1 MMPPRR
7 AATVS
12 FRNELLGLAWISPW
26 LFGFSVFVMLPVA
39 IAAYLSFC
47 QFNGLRAPVFTGTEN
62 LRTLMADPL
71 FWKVLKN
78 TAIYAAIAM
87 PVGTL
92 IALFLAT
99 LLNLEVPG
107 RTFWRAVIFLP
118 TLVPLVAVAIIWMW
132 MYNARFGLINTVFGW
147 IGIPGPAWLSDPAWT
162 MPSMILLSFWS
173 IGHAV
178 VIYLA
183 GLQDVPRSLYEAAH
197 VDGAGPLQRLRHVTF
212 PMISPAIFFNVVVGI
227 IFACQVFAIPYIMI
241 QNGGPGQNAYFYT
254 MYLYDVAF
262 MHQRFGYACLLSWVQ
277 LAIILALTGVAF
289 RLSRNL
295 VHYRGG
301 R

>member
-1 MMPPRR
+1 MTTPRR
-7 AATVS
+7 TARLP

-26 LFGFSVFVMLPVA
+26 IIGFSVFVFLPVVM
-39 IAAYLSFC
+39 AAYLSFC
-47 QFNGLRAPVFTGTEN
+47 QFNGLRTPVFTGLEN
-62 LRTLMADPL
+62 FRTLVADPM

-78 TAIYAAIAM
+78 TAIYAAIAL

-99 LLNLEVPG
+99 LLNLKVPG
-107 RTFWRAVIFLP
+107 RTFWRAVIFVP

-132 MYNARFGLINTVFGW
+132 MYNARFGLINTVLGW
-147 IGIPGPAWLSDPAWT
+147 IGIDGPAWLSDELWT

-197 VDGAGPLQRLRHVTF
+197 VDGADAWQRMRFVTF

-227 IFACQVFAIPYIMI
+227 IFAWQVFAIPYIMI
-241 QNGGPGQNAYFYT
+241 QNGGPGQNAYFYS